1 MITVTEKLK
10 LGKASYPQ
18 LKRLPAYT
26 RFVKQLGFK
35 SYAAFTLDGTLILIN
50 AGNSIKEARKNSLA
64 ELNKRLRQYR
74 LIHGRNCKNYKEAI
88 AG

>member
-1 MITVTEKLK
+1 MTIITENLK
-10 LGKASYPQ
+10 FGQVSYPQ
-18 LKRLPAYT
+18 LKRLPART

-35 SYAAFTLDGTLILIN
+35 FYAAFTMDGTLILIN